1 MTPLPGPDPGSASA
15 AAHPSETASAVP
27 GRRSVARRV
36 APLVI
41 ALGVTALL
49 SPLAERWPS
58 SHPLDV
64 AVDRPGSVRRVD
76 VVVRREGDEIHQVT
90 WNFGSEGAPDRL
102 HTTVHAPDGAVDIV
116 VDVERGD
123 GDRTSRPHR
132 IELGEGTTVLHG
144 R

>member
-1 MTPLPGPDPGSASA
+1 MTQEPGAPPEASA
-15 AAHPSETASAVP
+15 DAQPGETASPAP
-27 GRRSVARRV
+27 PRRSVARRI

-64 AVDRPGSVRRVD
+64 ALASPRTVRRVD
-76 VVVRREGDEIHQVT
+76 VVVTRDGDKIHQVT
-90 WNFGSEGAPDRL
+90 WNFPAGGAPDRL
-102 HTTVHAPDGAVDIV
+102 STSVHAPDGPVEV
-116 VDVERGD
+116 VVVVERG
-123 GDRTSRPHR
+123 GGERASRPHR
-132 IELGEGTTVLHG
+132 VELGEGTTVLHD